1 MTEQRAESK
10 EQGAKNADKKSHG
23 FVLRPLIIALWLA
36 LLFLPFRGIKD
47 ALILFVTL
55 SILLFIFRAL
65 SGYAKTL
72 TEKFNAI
79 RQSVSSG
86 LETVYARPKTSRF
99 VAYLLLLGFILSVPF
114 FAKDYFIDVLILAGI
129 YVILAQGLNVVVGFA
144 GLLNLGFVAFY
155 AIGAYSYALLNTKM
169 GLGFWSALPLSV
181 VLASF
186 SGFLLAVPAL
196 RLKGDYLAIVT
207 LGFGEIVRLVLNNW
221 DSVTKGPNGIGGIEP
236 PYLFGTPLGRL
247 SYYYYFILAFVA
259 LTVFMVRR
267 VYKSRTGRAWVAIRE
282 DEIAS
287 SSIGIN
293 TTAYKLYAFAFGAFW
308 AGAAGALFAAKMQFV
323 SPESFTFMESVLIL
337 SMVILGGLGSIPGVI
352 LGAVILVILPEML
365 REIQLYRMLA
375 LGSGLVLLMIFR
387 PQGLFRPGRLSRL
400 AGESRSL
407 MGGKGVSFRS

>member
-1 MTEQRAESK
+1 QRAESK
-10 EQGAKNADKKSHG
+10 EQRAKNTDKKSPA

-79 RQSVSSG
+79 RQSVSSS
-86 LETVYARPKTSRF
+86 LETVYARPKTPRF

-236 PYLFGTPLGRL
+236 PYLFGMPLGRL

-259 LTVFMVRR
+259 LTVFMVKR

-293 TTAYKLYAFAFGAFW
+293 TTVYKLYAFAFGAFW

-387 PQGLFRPGRLSRL
+387 PQGLFRPGRLSPESHRD
-400 AGESRSL
+400 GESRSL